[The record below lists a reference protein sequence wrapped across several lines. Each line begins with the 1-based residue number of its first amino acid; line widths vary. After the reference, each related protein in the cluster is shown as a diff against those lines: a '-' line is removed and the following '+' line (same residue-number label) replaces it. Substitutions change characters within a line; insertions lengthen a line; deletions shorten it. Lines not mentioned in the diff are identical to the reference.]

1 MASTAVAQVWMWGRM
16 VGAVAEDDSGVVTFE
31 YDPAFTR
38 SGLEISPFKLPLSL
52 RAPVTFPELQRVES
66 FAGLP
71 GVLTDALP
79 DRFGNAV
86 IKKFFENS
94 GRPGAALSPVQKLLY
109 MGNRSMG
116 ALEFRP
122 PIDARRGKEEES
134 IEIASLVEQAR
145 KIVEGSVEVAVP
157 EIMRLGSSAGGARP
171 KAVILLNKAKKT
183 VRSGFAQAK
192 LGDEH
197 WIIKFDG
204 VGELDHPN
212 PNPQVF
218 NRIEFVY
225 WLMAKQAGIY
235 VDYIEPLKERGLT
248 HLLVKRFDRAGN
260 SGKVHMHSLAG
271 LEHIDYNVPG
281 AYSYEQY
288 LRAVLRLNLGY
299 DALEEAYRRA
309 VFNIMARNQD
319 DHVKNLS
326 FLMDKNGR
334 WSLSPAY
341 DLTYAHG
348 AGYTRVHQMSLG
360 GRQDNFTPEQLE
372 RVAREFGLKH
382 VGAHVI
388 EQVHEAL
395 LDWTKLAKEHDVSL
409 KIIRDVA
416 ADMRL
421 ELYRPKR
428 KSTRKTGM
436 ARKVG

>member
-71 GVLTDALP
+71 GVLADALP

-86 IKKFFENS
+86 IKRFFENS

-122 PIDARRGKEEES
+122 PIDGRRAKEDES

-145 KIVEGSVEVAVP
+145 KIVEGNVEVAVP
-157 EIMRLGSSAGGARP
+157 EIMRVGSSAGGARP
-171 KAVILLNKAKKT
+171 KAVILLNKVKKT
-183 VRSGFAQAK
+183 VRSGFAHAK
-192 LGDEH
+192 PGDEH

-204 VGELDHPN
+204 VGELDHPD

-235 VDYIEPLKERGLT
+235 VDYIEPLRERGLT

-288 LRAVLRLNLGY
+288 LRVVLRLNLGY
-299 DALEEAYRRA
+299 DALEEAYRRV

-326 FLMDKNGR
+326 FLMDKNGH

-360 GRQDNFTPEQLE
+360 GRQDNFTPQQLE
-372 RVAREFGLKH
+372 RVAGEFGLKRA
-382 VGAHVI
+382 GARVI

-395 LDWTKLAKEHDVSL
+395 LDWPKLAKKHEVPL
-409 KIIRDVA
+409 KIIKAVA

-421 ELYRPKR
+421 DLYRPKR
-428 KSTRKTGM
+428 KSTHKAGM
-436 ARKVG
+436 ARKVR